1 MTRLLDRE
9 FWEPLLGALLGAAI
23 ALAGGAAVAWV
34 LIAVLKRWARQT
46 ATTVDDLV
54 VKHLASPV
62 RWLLPLAALF
72 FAVRGL
78 DLSERARADVKQVLV
93 VAITLCASWVFF
105 RVVRVFEDV
114 VGERA
119 TASGSLRARSAYTQ
133 VRGLSNV
140 LRFLIGLATIG
151 LVLLSF
157 AEVRELG
164 VSMLASA
171 GVAGIV
177 IGFAAQKTLS
187 TVVSGLVIAVAQ
199 PIRIDDAIFVEG
211 ELGIVEEIGL
221 TFVTIRLLDRRS
233 IVLPVSY
240 FLEKP
245 FQNWSRSSTQVRSAA
260 DLLLAYSAPI
270 EPIRAELKRILDAS
284 PHWDRDFWELGIAD
298 TREHC
303 MVVRATMSAA
313 DARKASALRGEVREK
328 LVVFVQARFPNAFP
342 HLRSDVVVPAGDDGG
357 SAGIQRPES

>member
-1 MTRLLDRE
+1 LTRLLDIE
-9 FWEPLLGALLGAAI
+9 FWEPLLGALLGAGI
-23 ALAGGAAVAWV
+23 ALAGGAAIAWV
-34 LIAVLKRWARQT
+34 LVAVFQRWARQT

-62 RWLLPLAALF
+62 RCLLPLAALF
-72 FAVRGL
+72 FALRGL
-78 DLSERARADVKQVLV
+78 DLSAEARADVKQVLV
-93 VAITLCASWVFF
+93 LAITLCMSWAFF

-133 VRGLSNV
+133 VRGISNV

-187 TVVSGLVIAVAQ
+187 TVVSGLMIAVSQ

-221 TFVTIRLLDRRS
+221 TFVTVRLLDRRS

-245 FQNWSRSSTQVRSAA
+245 FQNWSRSSTQVRSGV
-260 DLLLAYSAPI
+260 DLYLDYSAPLDH
-270 EPIRAELKRILDAS
+270 IRTELKRIVEAS
-284 PHWDRDFWELGIAD
+284 PHWDKDVCELSVARTSERG
-298 TREHC
+298 
-303 MVVRATMSAA
+303 MVAVASVSAA
-313 DARKASALRGEVREK
+313 DARKASALRAEVREK
-328 LVVFVQARFPNAFP
+328 LVTFIQSHFPNAFP
-342 HLRSDVVVPAGDDGG
+342 RTPAEFTPP
-357 SAGIQRPES
+357 S

>member
-1 MTRLLDRE
+1 MTRLLAFE
-9 FWEPLLGALLGAAI
+9 FWEPLLGALLGAVI

-34 LIAVLKRWARQT
+34 LVFVFRRWAQQT
-46 ATTVDDLV
+46 ATTIDDLV
-54 VKHLASPV
+54 VKQLATPL
-62 RWLLPLAALF
+62 RWLLPLLALF
-72 FAVRGL
+72 FALRGL
-78 DLSERARADVKQVLV
+78 DLSEQTRGDVKQVLV
-93 VAITLCASWVFF
+93 VAMTLCMSWVFF
-105 RVVRVFEDV
+105 RVVRVFEEV

-119 TASGSLRARSAYTQ
+119 NASGSLRARSAYTQ

-157 AEVRELG
+157 AEVRQLG

-187 TVVSGLVIAVAQ
+187 TVVSGLVLAVSQ

-221 TFVTIRLLDRRS
+221 TFVTVRLLDRRC
-233 IVLPVSY
+233 IVLPVNY

-245 FQNWSRSSTQVRSAA
+245 FQNWSRSSSQVRSGV
-260 DLLLAYSAPI
+260 DLYLDYSAPLDR
-270 EPIRAELKRILDAS
+270 IREEHRRIVEAS
-284 PHWDRDFWELGIAD
+284 AHWDKDVCDLSVARTSERG
-298 TREHC
+298 
-303 MVVRATMSAA
+303 MVVTATASAA
-313 DARKASALRGEVREK
+313 DARKAASLRGEVREK
-328 LVVFVQARFPNAFP
+328 LVTFIQTHFPNAFP
-342 HLRSDVVVPAGDDGG
+342 RMRADFMTANGGAG
-357 SAGIQRPES
+357 SPTTPNP